1 LFVWEPPTGQQWL
14 ALAGVGVL
22 MAAAQTCFLN
32 SVARADASF
41 VVLFSYGTLLF
52 ATLYDALI
60 FGVIPTSVSLLGA
73 GIIIAGAALP
83 AWRQAITSKA

>member
-1 LFVWEPPTGQQWL
+1 
-14 ALAGVGVL
+14 
-22 MAAAQTCFLN
+22 
-32 SVARADASF
+32 
-41 VVLFSYGTLLF
+41 VVPFSYGTLLF

-73 GIIIAGAALP
+73 GIIIAGAALL

>member
-1 LFVWEPPTGQQWL
+1 
-14 ALAGVGVL
+14 
-22 MAAAQTCFLN
+22 MARACGCRRVDGSGADVFLN

-41 VVLFSYGTLLF
+41 VVPFSYGTLLF

-73 GIIIAGAALP
+73 GIIIAGAALL